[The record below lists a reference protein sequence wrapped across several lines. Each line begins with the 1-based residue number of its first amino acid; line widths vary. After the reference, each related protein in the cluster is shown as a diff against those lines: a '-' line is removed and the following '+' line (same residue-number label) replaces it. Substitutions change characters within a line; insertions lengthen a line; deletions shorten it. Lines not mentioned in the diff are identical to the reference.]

1 MAKDMED
8 ENVMTPTHER
18 FKEFVYMVKVL
29 SVREYK
35 GKESLRVRALKEM
48 GLNMS

>member
-1 MAKDMED
+1 MED
-8 ENVMTPTHER
+8 KNIMTPTHER
-18 FKEFVYMVKVL
+18 FKEFIYKMMVL
-29 SVREYK
+29 SVREHK